1 MKKGIL
7 LNYEISSVIA
17 KMGHTDMLV
26 LADCGLPIHNA
37 KRIDIA
43 LKRGIPGFL
52 DTLDAV
58 LSELCVEKV
67 ILSEEIRDQSPEMY
81 AEILRRFS
89 NGIVVEYIAHEEF
102 KKLTQ
107 GASAII
113 RTGEDTA
120 FANIILVSGVAF

>member
-1 MKKGIL
+1 MKKGML

-52 DTLDAV
+52 DTLDVV

-67 ILSEEIRDQSPEMY
+67 ILSEEIRKVSPELH
-81 AEILRRFS
+81 AEILKRFS
-89 NGIVVEYIAHEEF
+89 DSIAIVYITHEEF
-102 KKLTQ
+102 KKMTQ
-107 GASAII
+107 GALAII

-120 FANIILVSGVAF
+120 FANMILISGVVF

>member
-1 MKKGIL
+1 MKKGML

-26 LADCGLPIHNA
+26 LSDCGLPIHNA

-58 LSELCVEKV
+58 LSELSVEKV
-67 ILSEEIRDQSPEMY
+67 ILSEELRDQSPEMH
-81 AEILRRFS
+81 EKIIRRFS
-89 NGIVVEYIAHEEF
+89 DGIIVEYVAHEEF
-102 KKLTQ
+102 KKLSQ
-107 GASAII
+107 VAAAVI

-120 FANIILVSGVAF
+120 FANIILVSGVEF